1 MCMFDGII
9 AGNKNVFQM
18 RENINIFSWR
28 QKNPTAAECTCMSHI
43 WNYVSSCIVCRYLC
57 VCGGSGASSR
67 DLLLLWQRESW
78 WVYAGGLGS
87 EVDRERYWEAVCHA
101 LRKFF
106 SQEEEV
112 R

>member
-1 MCMFDGII
+1 M
-9 AGNKNVFQM
+9 
-18 RENINIFSWR
+18 
-28 QKNPTAAECTCMSHI
+28 
-43 WNYVSSCIVCRYLC
+43 
-57 VCGGSGASSR
+57 CGGSGASSR

>member
-1 MCMFDGII
+1 MFMYCPIYGIMFLHVYC
-9 AGNKNVFQM
+9 N
-18 RENINIFSWR
+18 
-28 QKNPTAAECTCMSHI
+28 
-43 WNYVSSCIVCRYLC
+43 RYLC

>member
-1 MCMFDGII
+1 MYVDGITANSNAHVPYVEI
-9 AGNKNVFQM
+9 VFLHG
-18 RENINIFSWR
+18 RL
-28 QKNPTAAECTCMSHI
+28 
-43 WNYVSSCIVCRYLC
+43 CRYLC

-106 SQEEEV
+106 SQEEEEV
-112 R
+112 REWCCES

>member
-1 MCMFDGII
+1 MFMYCPIYGII
-9 AGNKNVFQM
+9 YICFFM
-18 RENINIFSWR
+18 
-28 QKNPTAAECTCMSHI
+28 
-43 WNYVSSCIVCRYLC
+43 CIVYRYLC

>member
-1 MCMFDGII
+1 M
-9 AGNKNVFQM
+9 
-18 RENINIFSWR
+18 
-28 QKNPTAAECTCMSHI
+28 
-43 WNYVSSCIVCRYLC
+43 
-57 VCGGSGASSR
+57 CGGSGASSR

-87 EVDRERYWEAVCHA
+87 EVDRERYWEVVSHA